1 MGNGAI
7 TMGAELLDRAYAAT
21 NAVVANITPDQ
32 LDLPTPCASW
42 KVRDIINHV
51 VGGGYFFAAVA
62 TDEEPMAAADR
73 PDYSASDYHASF
85 ADGSAQALAAF
96 HADGAMERIMKP
108 PFGEMPGSAFVM
120 IAAADVYTHGWDLA
134 RSTGQPSELDAE
146 TGEQLLAFATG
157 MMSDDFRGPD
167 PDAPFGP
174 RVDVPDGAP
183 VADRLA
189 GFLGRRP

>member
-1 MGNGAI
+1 
-7 TMGAELLDRAYAAT
+7 MGAELLDRAYAAT
-21 NAVVANITPDQ
+21 GAVLAEVTPDQ

-42 KVRDIINHV
+42 KVCDVINHV
-51 VGGGYFFAAVA
+51 VAGGYFFAAVA
-62 TDEEPMAAADR
+62 AGEEPMDAADR
-73 PDYSASDYHASF
+73 PDYSAGDYHASF
-85 ADGSAQALAAF
+85 ADGSAKAMAAF
-96 HADGAMERIMKP
+96 HDEGALERTVRP
-108 PFGEMPGSAFVM
+108 PFGEVPGSVFVM

-134 RSTGQPSELDAE
+134 RATGQPSELDAE

-174 RVDVPDGAP
+174 RVDVPESAP

-189 GFLGRRP
+189 GFLGRQP